1 MTIFLICEIRT
12 SRLAK
17 SILHFSLLRHHVLLD
32 ISSNGSECP
41 DWEAALRPGK
51 IPAHRPLFCRFKLRG
66 AEPKISCEV
75 RDPLLARLGVQQHH
89 TMAKSKVKE
98 PKVALKGEK
107 KSKAPKASV
116 TARAKPSQLSEEA
129 VVESGSESESG
140 TSGGGSDTE
149 SEAEKRQNTKKPNA
163 KKVKATEPL
172 DVPVPSDESSESS
185 SDEEEKKKKSKK
197 ASKNSK
203 KEAPKVNGVKR
214 KSDESSSEESDEEL
228 PDAPET
234 KKARTDSESSEE
246 ESEDEPQADKM
257 DVDKPAP
264 LPAGMVSSVVAKPFE
279 APVGYTSLDTSS
291 RSALSNAD
299 LQGKQVWHITAPAD
313 LDISSLAEVAL
324 DSIKSGKPVLSHKG
338 VDYVMSED
346 KGAQSGNATLVLLP
360 EKDGYKPISQPVSK
374 TFHLRQHVTIPN
386 LSEKQTSG
394 ITGSTA
400 AGDVATP
407 AVYAVRPQ
415 PKGMRMRYRPP
426 GFGSGNPGRIGS
438 DSESDAEPVG
448 KEAGLQFPKAPVATG
463 TKKDRKEKK
472 EKKDKK
478 EKKSKS
484 KD

>member
-1 MTIFLICEIRT
+1 MFEPYEDTHLQACQKH
-12 SRLAK
+12 LAL
-17 SILHFSLLRHHVLLD
+17 SVFAPFYYVLFN

-41 DWEAALRPGK
+41 NWEGK
-51 IPAHRPLFCRFKLRG
+51 TQLTARVFCRFASG

-75 RDPLLARLGVQQHH
+75 RDPLLARSGVQQHH

-140 TSGGGSDTE
+140 SSGGGSDTE

-172 DVPVPSDESSESS
+172 DVPVPSDDSSESS
-185 SDEEEKKKKSKK
+185 SEEEEKTKKKSKK
-197 ASKNSK
+197 ASKSSK

-214 KSDESSSEESDEEL
+214 KSDESSSESSDEEL

-264 LPAGMVSSVVAKPFE
+264 LPAGMVSSVVAKPFD
-279 APVGYTSLDTSS
+279 APHGYTPLDTSS

-313 LDISSLAEVAL
+313 LDISSLTEVAL
-324 DSIKSGKPVLSHKG
+324 DSIQSGKPVLSHNG

-426 GFGSGNPGRIGS
+426 GFGSGDPGRIGS

-463 TKKDRKEKK
+463 HKKDRKEKK
-472 EKKDKK
+472 EKREKK